1 MTPENLTESNFQE
14 FLEKNRSHIF
24 VYTTEDFQHPQYFPV
39 AKRLTGKT
47 KVSAKFVRQMG

>member
-1 MTPENLTESNFQE
+1 MNLETLTQENFQE

-24 VYTTEDFQHPQYFPV
+24 VHTTEDFEQPQYFPV

-47 KVSAKFVRQMG
+47 KVSGRFVRQG